1 MASAKS
7 GIRRLVSA
15 GLEQTAAG
23 SGASGVPVGPAVAQ
37 AAPHVRDAFSLS
49 HAMRCVQLALLPCLF
64 MALYNSGY
72 QANIAVAIAQTD
84 SAPGWRGTLLDALG
98 IEKTYLCGLSMGG
111 NVALHMG
118 INHPH
123 RVEAVISACTGS
135 GSSQEDGFID
145 QFKIYTDI
153 LDKGEIERFA
163 DMHMSGPSYT
173 RLVELRPDLK
183 DSKRK
188 ALMENNAVGLANT
201 IRGVQMK
208 RPPIMSLEDKLK
220 KLEVPVLVIVGDEDM
235 PCIEPADFMHQHIP
249 RARLVVLPRTG
260 HILNMERPADFNRE
274 VMDFLNS
281 VESGQI

>member
-1 MASAKS
+1 MPTVKIDGVNIYYEDEGQGHPIVFIHGFSS
-7 GIRRLVSA
+7 NLNSWDEQMPDL
-15 GLEQTAAG
+15 LEKYRVVRYDCRG
-23 SGASGVPVGPAVAQ
+23 HGRSESPAE
-37 AAPHVRDAFSLS
+37 P
-49 HAMRCVQLALLPCLF
+49 
-64 MALYNSGY
+64 SGY
-72 QANIAVAIAQTD
+72 SQEILVGETL
-84 SAPGWRGTLLDALG
+84 GLLDALG

-249 RARLVVLPRTG
+249 RSRLVVLPRTG